1 MNVKAKILK
10 KKNSKQNSV
19 ANYKKNE
26 RKLSQVYFRYVKIVE
41 NLEIYQNNFLFRLKG
56 KKSFITIV
64 GERHLI
70 KSSNN
75 Y

>member
-1 MNVKAKILK
+1 MNVKAKIL

-70 KSSNN
+70 KI
-75 Y
+75 